1 MTTGLSKTVFL
12 VLLLGLSLA
21 SACCLS
27 GESTPASPTPVSTES
42 GFAFETQAPPVSMS
56 TLLPMPT
63 LVPTITPTPVPL
75 PEVCLL
81 TDFADDTA
89 LCSGLTHYEI
99 ALAIEP
105 SLSQVTGHQ
114 EVLYTNMEDRPLKD
128 IYLRLF
134 PNTPNYGGTMTV
146 TNIFVGGLAVNPVA
160 ELQASALRLPLEN
173 SLQIGESVTLAM
185 DFSVGVPTTRAV
197 GHGLFSYV
205 NGVMALPDVY
215 PFIPVYDDEGWNVE
229 IAPTHS
235 DDVYADV
242 ASYEVTIS
250 APDEFTVITSGSC
263 SQPRDG
269 TWACEAAPVREFAL
283 VLGRDY
289 ERANRRVGD
298 VVVNS
303 YYYTGHEVGGSLALD
318 VADRALSVFSDLF
331 GPYPYTELDVVETPN
346 YLGGMEYPGLVV
358 VEDSLY
364 PTGSRVEWLTAHEVA
379 HQWWFGLVGSDQV
392 DEPWLD
398 EALTQY
404 STFLYYEAVYGPERA
419 RGVLNAEFV
428 HTHRE
433 LVRSGLDLPVGL
445 PASAYSSALY
455 WQVVY
460 DKGALYFHNLR
471 EAIGDDAFFEVL
483 QVYFQDNRYSIATPE
498 DWLDAVEKVTGDRHL
513 AIYQTWI
520 VGSSE
525 GAK

>member
-1 MTTGLSKTVFL
+1 
-12 VLLLGLSLA
+12 
-21 SACCLS
+21 
-27 GESTPASPTPVSTES
+27 
-42 GFAFETQAPPVSMS
+42 
-56 TLLPMPT
+56 MPT

-81 TDFADDTA
+81 SEFASDTA
-89 LCSGLTHYEI
+89 FCSGLTHY
-99 ALAIEP
+99 AIELKVDP
-105 SLSQVTGHQ
+105 SLAQVTGYQ

-128 IYLRLF
+128 LYLRLF

-146 TNIFVGGLAVNPVA
+146 TNVFVGGQAVTPIA
-160 ELQASALRLPLEN
+160 ELQTSALRLPLG
-173 SLQIGESVTLAM
+173 SLLQAGQSVTLTM
-185 DFSVGVPTTRAV
+185 DFGAGVPTTRAA

-242 ASYEVTIS
+242 ASYDVTII
-250 APDEFTVITSGSC
+250 APAEFTVITSGSC
-263 SQPRDG
+263 SPPRDG
-269 TWACEAAPVREFAL
+269 TWTCEAAPVREFAL
-283 VLGRDY
+283 VLGQDY
-289 ERANRRVGD
+289 ERANRMADD

-303 YYYTGHEVGGSLALD
+303 YYYPGHDVGGLLALD
-318 VADRALSVFSDLF
+318 VADRALTVFSDLF

-379 HQWWFGLVGSDQV
+379 HQWWFGLVGSDQI

-419 RGVLNAEFV
+419 RGVLNAEFI

-433 LVRSGLDLPVGL
+433 LVRSGHDLPVGM
-445 PASAYSSALY
+445 PAFSYSSTLY

-471 EAIGDDAFFEVL
+471 EAIGDAAFFEIL
-483 QVYFQDNRYSIATPE
+483 QVYFQENRYNIATPE
-498 DWLDAVEKVTGDRHL
+498 DWLAAVEKVTGDRHL
-513 AIYQTWI
+513 EIYQAWI
-520 VGSSE
+520 VESDADGE
-525 GAK
+525 E

>member
-1 MTTGLSKTVFL
+1 M
-12 VLLLGLSLA
+12 
-21 SACCLS
+21 
-27 GESTPASPTPVSTES
+27 
-42 GFAFETQAPPVSMS
+42 
-56 TLLPMPT
+56 
-63 LVPTITPTPVPL
+63 
-75 PEVCLL
+75 
-81 TDFADDTA
+81 
-89 LCSGLTHYEI
+89 GLTHYEI
-99 ALAIEP
+99 DLMIEP
-105 SLSQVTGHQ
+105 SLAQVTGHQ
-114 EVLYTNMEDRPLKD
+114 EVLYTNMEDRPLKTL
-128 IYLRLF
+128 YLRLF
-134 PNTPNYGGTMTV
+134 PNTPSYGGTMTV
-146 TNIFVGGLAVNPVA
+146 TNIFVGGRAVAPIA
-160 ELQASALRLPLEN
+160 ELRTSALRLPMG
-173 SLQIGESVTLAM
+173 SFLQSGQSVTLTM
-185 DFSVGVPTTRAV
+185 DFSVGVPTTRAA

-229 IAPTHS
+229 IAPTHG

-250 APDEFTVITSGSC
+250 APAGFTVITSGSC
-263 SQPRDG
+263 SPPRDG
-269 TWACEAAPVREFAL
+269 TWICEAAPVREFAL

-289 ERANRRVGD
+289 ERASRMVGD
-298 VVVNS
+298 VVLNS
-303 YYYTGHEVGGSLALD
+303 YYYTGHETGGLLALD

-358 VEDSLY
+358 IEDSLY

-419 RGVLNAEFV
+419 KGVLNAEFI

-445 PASAYSSALY
+445 PASSYSSRLY

-471 EAIGDDAFFEVL
+471 EAIGDAAFFEVL
-483 QVYFQDNRYSIATPE
+483 QVYFRDNRYRIATPE
-498 DWLDAVEKVTGDRHL
+498 DWLAAVEKVTGDRHL

-520 VGSSE
+520 VGSDAE
-525 GAK
+525 GAE

>member
-1 MTTGLSKTVFL
+1 
-12 VLLLGLSLA
+12 
-21 SACCLS
+21 
-27 GESTPASPTPVSTES
+27 
-42 GFAFETQAPPVSMS
+42 MS
-56 TLLPMPT
+56 TLPPMPT

-81 TDFADDTA
+81 TDFAGDTA

-99 ALAIEP
+99 SLTIDP
-105 SLSQVTGHQ
+105 SLARVTGQQ
-114 EVLYTNMEDRPLKD
+114 EVLYTNLEDKTLKD

-146 TNIFVGGLAVNPVA
+146 TNIFVGGRAVTPVA
-160 ELQASALRLPLEN
+160 ELQASALRLPLE
-173 SLQIGESVTLAM
+173 SFLRAGESVTLTM
-185 DFSVGVPTTRAV
+185 DFSVGVPATRAA

-205 NGVMALPDVY
+205 DGVMALPDVY

-242 ASYEVTIS
+242 ASYDVTIS
-250 APDEFTVITSGSC
+250 VPDEFAVITSGAC
-263 SQPRDG
+263 SRPWDG

-289 ERANRRVGD
+289 EQANRMVGD

-303 YYYTGHEVGGSLALD
+303 YYYPGHEVGGSLALD
-318 VADRALSVFSDLF
+318 VADRALSIFSNLF
-331 GPYPYTELDVVETPN
+331 GPYPYSELDVVETPN

-358 VEDSLY
+358 LEDSLY

-419 RGVLNAEFV
+419 RSVLNAEFV

-483 QVYFQDNRYSIATPE
+483 QVYFRDNRYSIATPE

-513 AIYQTWI
+513 GIYRTWI
-520 VGSSE
+520 LGSSDGE
-525 GAK
+525 E